1 MTPEQ
6 SMRIYLAECS
16 LHAEVL
22 DDGLVDA
29 RTWTPLSPTILIEKE
44 MLRIL
49 DQIAYRFAKLQDS
62 MGEKVM
68 PLILELAQETVP
80 ANATF
85 AEKLNRLERIGAIP
99 SAEEWKKF
107 RIVRNALAHD
117 YPDDPELR
125 TSAINRFLEGAASLS
140 ALYRFVREYVGVH
153 FPAVGCGNDMIVEQV
168 K

>member
-22 DDGLVDA
+22 DDGLRDA
-29 RTWTPLSPTILIEKE
+29 RAWIPLSPGMPIEKE

-62 MGEKVM
+62 MGEKTLPM
-68 PLILELAQETVP
+68 ILELAQETVP
-80 ANATF
+80 VNATF

-107 RIVRNALAHD
+107 RVVRNALAHD

-125 TSAINRFLEGAASLS
+125 ASAINHFMEGAITLS
-140 ALYRFVREYVGVH
+140 ALYWFVKEYIATH
-153 FPAVGCGNDMIVEQV
+153 FPGVNEINGKQKDE
-168 K
+168 KY